1 MHIRFLLALSGASL
15 FYSGAALADP
25 PARVARLA
33 YVAGP
38 VSFSAAGAD
47 DWQSAGINRPLVAG
61 DRLWT
66 AAGARDEVQAGPAA
80 VRMGSETLVT
90 LLNADDT
97 KTQLQLS
104 QGRLNLRVRQLR
116 PDEVLEVDTPNLAFS
131 IRKPGH
137 YRLQV
142 DASGNAT
149 EVAVVDGQGEAYGDN
164 TSYLVDSGQAYR
176 FTGTGLQ
183 DFSVN
188 QLPPADDFDRWA
200 AQRDRRLEHPVAA
213 RYVSSDVVG
222 YEDLDDNGD
231 WRDVP
236 GYGNVWVPTHVA
248 SDWAPYRDGHWA
260 WVDPWG
266 WTWVDDA
273 PWGFA
278 VSHYGRWAQTPAGWG
293 WVPGPV
299 VQRPVY
305 APALVV
311 FLGAATLMVGQ
322 RDPGV
327 AWFPLGPR
335 EVYRP
340 SYRASPVYVT
350 NINTSNTI
358 INKTQITNVYNN
370 VNITNVRYVNR
381 QAVTAVPARAF
392 AQAQPVQQNVA
403 RVAPQALAAA
413 PLAAAPPV
421 KPQRPA
427 ALAGGQGGPRPAPAI
442 LARPVVA
449 KTAPAPVAARLMA
462 PHAAGKPVEGAAQA
476 AANVHMV
483 RAARPTMPIPAP
495 TVAQQLAQK
504 GGAHGPAA
512 AAPASTPLP
521 LAARPLKPGEI
532 PPQAARQLKPGEI
545 PPQAA
550 LHPQPGT
557 PAQPAPRPESHP
569 PIAQHAQMESRLP
582 PGQHP
587 VAEPHASTPPQPV
600 AQAHPQAEARPQPA
614 PHMQAEVHPQPAPHP
629 QAEAHPQPAPHQQAE
644 GRPQPAPHP
653 QAEARPQPAP
663 HMQAEV
669 HPQPAPHPQADARQ
683 QPAAHMQAEA
693 HPQPAPHPQAEA
705 RPHPQAEA
713 RPQPREPQHVAQ
725 RPPAE
730 APPHRE
736 AAHHDPKQE
745 PKRE

>member
-1 MHIRFLLALSGASL
+1 MHIRFLLALGSAAMFCSGI
-15 FYSGAALADP
+15 ALADP

-33 YVAGP
+33 YLSGP

-47 DWQSAGINRPLVAG
+47 DWQTAGINRPLVAG

-80 VRMGSETLVT
+80 VRMGGETLVT

-149 EVAVVDGQGEAYGDN
+149 EVAVIDGQGEAYGDN
-164 TSYLVDSGQAYR
+164 TSYLVDPGQAYR

-236 GYGNVWVPTHVA
+236 GYGNVWMPAHVA

-311 FLGAATLMVGQ
+311 FVGAATLMVGQ

-350 NINTSNTI
+350 NINTSNTV

-392 AQAQPVQQNVA
+392 AQAQPVRQNA
-403 RVAPQALAAA
+403 MRVAPQALAAA
-413 PLAAAPPV
+413 PLAAAPAV

-449 KTAPAPVAARLMA
+449 KTAPAVAAARMMA
-462 PHAAGKPVEGAAQA
+462 PQAGKPAQGAAQA
-476 AANVHMV
+476 AANVRMV
-483 RAARPTMPIPAP
+483 RAARPTMPVPAP
-495 TVAQQLAQK
+495 AGAQQLAQK

-512 AAPASTPLP
+512 AAPASTPAP
-521 LAARPLKPGEI
+521 LMARP
-532 PPQAARQLKPGEI
+532 AKPGEI

-550 LHPQPGT
+550 LHQ
-557 PAQPAPRPESHP
+557 QPAAHPESQP
-569 PIAQHAQMESRLP
+569 PVAQHAQAESRLP

-587 VAEPHASTPPQPV
+587 GAEPHASMPPQPV
-600 AQAHPQAEARPQPA
+600 AQAHPQPVPPLQAQARPQPA
-614 PHMQAEVHPQPAPHP
+614 PHPQTEAHPQPVPHP
-629 QAEAHPQPAPHQQAE
+629 QAEAGPQPAPHLQAE
-644 GRPQPAPHP
+644 ARPQPAPHP

-663 HMQAEV
+663 HQ
-669 HPQPAPHPQADARQ
+669 
-683 QPAAHMQAEA
+683 QAEA
-693 HPQPAPHPQAEA
+693 RPQPAPHPQAEA
-705 RPHPQAEA
+705 RATPPPKA
-713 RPQPREPQHVAQ
+713 PPREPQHVAQ
-725 RPPAE
+725 HPSAE

>member
-1 MHIRFLLALSGASL
+1 MHIRFLLALSGAAMCC
-15 FYSGAALADP
+15 SGAALADP

-38 VSFSAAGAD
+38 VSYSAAGAD
-47 DWQSAGINRPLVAG
+47 DWQTAGINRPLVAG

-80 VRMGSETLVT
+80 VRMGGETLVT

-164 TSYLVDSGQAYR
+164 TSYLVDPGQAYR

-236 GYGNVWVPTHVA
+236 GYGNVWMPAHVA
-248 SDWAPYRDGHWA
+248 RDWAPYRDGHWA

-350 NINTSNTI
+350 NINTSNTV

-392 AQAQPVQQNVA
+392 AQAQPVRQNVV
-403 RVAPQALAAA
+403 RVAPQALASA
-413 PLAAAPPV
+413 PLAAAPQV

-449 KTAPAPVAARLMA
+449 KTTPAAVAARPMA
-462 PHAAGKPVEGAAQA
+462 PRPAQGVARA

-483 RAARPTMPIPAP
+483 RAARPTVPVPAP
-495 TVAQQLAQK
+495 AAAQQLAQK
-504 GGAHGPAA
+504 GGGHGPAA
-512 AAPASTPLP
+512 SAPGSTPLP
-521 LAARPLKPGEI
+521 
-532 PPQAARQLKPGEI
+532 
-545 PPQAA
+545 
-550 LHPQPGT
+550 QPAT

-569 PIAQHAQMESRLP
+569 PVVQHAQTESRLP

-587 VAEPHASTPPQPV
+587 VAEPHASPPPQPL
-600 AQAHPQAEARPQPA
+600 AQA
-614 PHMQAEVHPQPAPHP
+614 HPQPAPHP
-629 QAEAHPQPAPHQQAE
+629 QTD
-644 GRPQPAPHP
+644 
-653 QAEARPQPAP
+653 ARPQPAP

-669 HPQPAPHPQADARQ
+669 HPQPAPHPQADARP
-683 QPAAHMQAEA
+683 QPAPHQQAEGRPQPA
-693 HPQPAPHPQAEA
+693 PHPRAEARPQPAPHPQAEA
-705 RPHPQAEA
+705 RPQPAPHPQAQA
-713 RPQPREPQHVAQ
+713 RPQPAPHPQAQ
-725 RPPAE
+725 AHPQPAQHPPAE

>member
-1 MHIRFLLALSGASL
+1 MSIRILLALAGAAMCC
-15 FYSGAALADP
+15 SGAALADP

-33 YVAGP
+33 YLSGP

-47 DWQSAGINRPLVAG
+47 DWQTAGINRPLVAG

-80 VRMGSETLVT
+80 VRMGGETLVT

-131 IRKPGH
+131 IRRPGH

-149 EVAVVDGQGEAYGDN
+149 EVAVIDGQGEAYGDN
-164 TSYLVDSGQAYR
+164 TSYLVDPGQAYR

-236 GYGNVWVPTHVA
+236 GYGNVWMPAHVA
-248 SDWAPYRDGHWA
+248 HDWAPYRDGHWA

-350 NINTSNTI
+350 NINTSNTV

-392 AQAQPVQQNVA
+392 AQAQPVRQNVV
-403 RVAPQALAAA
+403 RVAPQALASA
-413 PLAAAPPV
+413 PLAVAPQV

-449 KTAPAPVAARLMA
+449 KTAPAAVAARPMA
-462 PHAAGKPVEGAAQA
+462 PKPAQGVAQA
-476 AANVHMV
+476 AANIHMV
-483 RAARPTMPIPAP
+483 RAARPTVPVPAP
-495 TVAQQLAQK
+495 AAAQPLAQK
-504 GGAHGPAA
+504 GGEHGPAA
-512 AAPASTPLP
+512 AAPGSAPLP
-521 LAARPLKPGEI
+521 QAGRP
-532 PPQAARQLKPGEI
+532 LKPGEI

-550 LHPQPGT
+550 LHPQPAT
-557 PAQPAPRPESHP
+557 PAQPAPRPEPHP
-569 PIAQHAQMESRLP
+569 PVVQHAQTESRLP

-587 VAEPHASTPPQPV
+587 VMEPHASAPPQTV
-600 AQAHPQAEARPQPA
+600 AQATHPQAVPHPQAENRPP
-614 PHMQAEVHPQPAPHP
+614 PAPHP
-629 QAEAHPQPAPHQQAE
+629 QADARPQPAPHQQAE

-663 HMQAEV
+663 H
-669 HPQPAPHPQADARQ
+669 PQAQAR
-683 QPAAHMQAEA
+683 
-693 HPQPAPHPQAEA
+693 PQPAPHPQAEA
-705 RPHPQAEA
+705 RAAPP
-713 RPQPREPQHVAQ
+713 PREPQHGAQ
-725 RPPAE
+725 HPPAE